1 MNPARKSTPDS
12 SDIRA
17 HLLHAAERLS
27 YIIDND
33 NNEPLGEINTLRDD
47 QTNVF
52 NDVGS
57 YLIDLATDP
66 NPASA
71 PMARIILPPRT
82 GKTVIA
88 STVTSA
94 SGLLTTFIVPTTTLV
109 FQTAAEFAKKLPYE
123 QIGIFCGERKHLVNK
138 GVNVTTYHMLQHHHT
153 RHGSLPDEIAHSS
166 LVFADEGHH
175 AMTDA
180 RQHLLRIGFANEA
193 PRIALTATANY
204 SEERALAKYFPRLLH
219 EITVSEAIDLELL
232 APVRLWLYEVDIDA
246 THVQLRNGDLDPEQL
261 GSLMSAAPCFEAAR
275 VHRYSEDNEKLSAL
289 ICCSSVNQ
297 AKSLKTYLD
306 LRQPKDKPKAA
317 LLFGDTTPN
326 QRQLVLDAFEAGII
340 DTIINVGIL
349 IEGWSSPRCKL
360 LIDLSPSLSQV
371 RATQKFFRPMTKDGD
386 AEARIIMIMPQ
397 NLRYM
402 PVLPMDVF
410 GTQDEYEP
418 GEEISRFKKKGATKQ
433 KPLIKKVREV
443 ESVELVS
450 NLRLS
455 CMFKPPQLDKTDR
468 AQIRAVMTSNPEF
481 KAVEIAMQPS
491 LLKRMHFNHP
501 LFSGIGS
508 HLARYISLPLKRNE
522 AFQKAFGKLFPKAV
536 ADAILR
542 RDMLLQEELNKWHH
556 YGAELPELQ
565 TFPELL
571 IGEYTC
577 AATGQSPEALTEMR
591 DEHEF
596 FTELYQKLLPVQ
608 GRLIRM
614 RYVENLT
621 LHDIGDR
628 FGITRET
635 ARQRI
640 LADLET
646 IRSHLRSHF
655 SDEEWGCYTSQ
666 PRTSSMNHASA
677 PVKHYSFADAMDIAR
692 EHGWR
697 SKNQYHAGR
706 HSYPGLPPNP
716 DSTYKY
722 QGWISWRNFLGTEKS
737 YVEKTTSAKQIGNM
751 TFQEAMETVRKRGW
765 RTSTEYFAG
774 YKSIPGLPSNPN
786 ITYASSG
793 WLNWPSFLGTKRG
806 PRQKTEDILS
816 FGQAMLAAQAQGWRF
831 KSEYKEHYRLVSGLP
846 ANPEKIYVGH
856 GWVSWPHFL
865 GTAKA

>member
-1 MNPARKSTPDS
+1 MNPARKSTADS
-12 SDIRA
+12 SDIRS
-17 HLLHAAERLS
+17 HLLHAADRLS
-27 YIIDND
+27 RIIDND
-33 NNEPLGEINTLRDD
+33 NNEPLCDINSLRDD

-123 QIGIFCGERKHLVNK
+123 QIGVFCGERKHLVQK

-153 RHGSLPDEIAHSS
+153 RFGSLPDEIAMSG
-166 LVFADEGHH
+166 LIFADEGHH

-180 RQHLLRIGFANEA
+180 RQNLLRIGFADEA

-275 VHRYSEDNEKLSAL
+275 VHRYSEENEKLSAL

-306 LRQPKDKPKAA
+306 LRQPKGKPKAA

-326 QRQLVLDAFEAGII
+326 QRQLALDAFEAGTI

-397 NLRYM
+397 NLRHM

-410 GTQDEYEP
+410 GTQEEYEP
-418 GEEISRFKKKGATKQ
+418 GEEISRFKRKGAHKQ
-433 KPLIKKVREV
+433 KPLIKKVKEV

-455 CMFKPPQLDKTDR
+455 CMFAPPKLNKKDL
-468 AQIRAVMTSNPEF
+468 AQIRTVMLSNPEF
-481 KAVEIAMQPS
+481 DADLIALYPT
-491 LLKRMHFNHP
+491 LLKRIPFNHT
-501 LFSGIGS
+501 LFNGIGS
-508 HLARYISLPLKRNE
+508 HLARYIGLPLKRNA
-522 AFQKAFGKLFPKAV
+522 AFQRIFGRLFPEAV
-536 ADAILR
+536 GNAILK
-542 RDMLLQEELNKWHH
+542 RDATLQKKRERETYL
-556 YGAELPELQ
+556 GAELPEMRVY
-565 TFPELL
+565 PELL
-571 IGEYTC
+571 LGEYTHLL
-577 AATGQSPEALTEMR
+577 ASESAENSLAYREILQLLSYS
-591 DEHEF
+591 
-596 FTELYQKLLPVQ
+596 LYS
-608 GRLIRM
+608 
-614 RYVENLT
+614 LT
-621 LHDIGDR
+621 LHERAAIELHCMRGLTLDATGKKRGFSRERIRQIIAGAMRKLRQLLEQAPDDPEEFIVWHQRIAGEHRQLVALRATDKHRTSRYMSYTEASLLAQKASISLPSDYIESSVPR
-628 FGITRET
+628 FFGPFPIPTYPQLIYRKEWTSWHDFLGMVSFEELRKLTREALAKHERRWRPT
-635 ARQRI
+635 VNYDDEQSFNWYMKVLGKLEPLDQHRRI
-640 LADLET
+640 
-646 IRSHLRSHF
+646 
-655 SDEEWGCYTSQ
+655 
-666 PRTSSMNHASA
+666 
-677 PVKHYSFADAMDIAR
+677 
-692 EHGWR
+692 
-697 SKNQYHAGR
+697 
-706 HSYPGLPPNP
+706 PPNP
-716 DSTYKY
+716 EVIYEMP
-722 QGWISWRNFLGTEKS
+722 I
-737 YVEKTTSAKQIGNM
+737 
-751 TFQEAMETVRKRGW
+751 
-765 RTSTEYFAG
+765 
-774 YKSIPGLPSNPN
+774 
-786 ITYASSG
+786 
-793 WLNWPSFLGTKRG
+793 
-806 PRQKTEDILS
+806 
-816 FGQAMLAAQAQGWRF
+816 
-831 KSEYKEHYRLVSGLP
+831 EHFWSRLVSR
-846 ANPEKIYVGH
+846 
-856 GWVSWPHFL
+856 
-865 GTAKA
+865 